1 MKHLLNQLFEQQL
14 LTHAEAREAML
25 RIGQGEANASEM
37 AAFMTVYRMRP
48 ISVPELAGFREAL
61 LSLSRDPELGT
72 RDTVDIV
79 GTGGDGKDTLN
90 ISTLACFVVAG
101 AGYKVTKHG
110 NIGVSSVCGSS
121 DVLAQ
126 LGVEF
131 TVGNDVLKRQLEQAN
146 ICFLHAPS
154 FHPAMR
160 HAGPIRRELGVRTFF
175 NILGPLVNPARP
187 RYQVAGTFSLELLR
201 LYHYLLQQT
210 DVRYAVVHALDGYD
224 ELSLTATAKLA
235 TPAGEQLV
243 TAADFGL
250 TTTLPAELAGGS
262 TAAESARLFLQVL
275 EGQGTRAQRDVVT
288 ANAALAIGCL
298 EPQLSFT
305 EAVAKARE
313 SLDSGRARQA
323 LKKLLEAARP
333 RVAAVVG

>member
-1 MKHLLNQLFEQQL
+1 MKQILNQLFDQQL
-14 LTHAEAREAML
+14 LTHAEARQAML

-61 LSLSRDPELGT
+61 LSLSRNPELGT

-79 GTGGDGKDTLN
+79 GTGGDGKNTLN

-110 NIGVSSVCGSS
+110 NVGVSSVCGSS

-126 LGVEF
+126 LGVDF
-131 TVGNDVLKRQLEQAN
+131 QSGNDVLKRQLERAN

-160 HAGPIRRELGVRTFF
+160 HAGPVRRELGVRTFF

-187 RYQVAGTFSLELLR
+187 RYQVAGTFNLELLR
-201 LYHYLLQQT
+201 LYQYLLQQT
-210 DVRYAVVHALDGYD
+210 DTRYAVVHALDGYD
-224 ELSLTATAKLA
+224 ELSLTGAAKLA
-235 TPAGEQLV
+235 TSAGERV
-243 TAADFGL
+243 VKAADLGL
-250 TTTLPAELAGGS
+250 AATLPTELAGGS
-262 TAAESARLFLQVL
+262 TVAESAKLFVDVL
-275 EGQGTRAQRDVVT
+275 EGRGTRAQRDVVT
-288 ANAALAIGCL
+288 ANAALAINCL
-298 EPQLSFT
+298 EPNFSFADCLAT
-305 EAVAKARE
+305 AQE
-313 SLDSGRARQA
+313 SLDSGKARQA
-323 LKKLLEAARP
+323 LRLLVHCTVP
-333 RVAAVVG
+333 VG

>member
-1 MKHLLNQLFEQQL
+1 VKQLLNILFEQQL
-14 LTHAEAREAML
+14 LSHAEAREAML
-25 RIGQGEANASEM
+25 QIGQGEANPAEI

-72 RDTVDIV
+72 HDTVDIV

-121 DVLAQ
+121 DVLAK
-126 LGVEF
+126 LGVDF
-131 TVGNDVLKRQLEQAN
+131 AVSNDVLKRQLEQAN

-160 HAGPIRRELGVRTFF
+160 HAGPVRRELGVRTFF

-210 DVRYAVVHALDGYD
+210 SACYTVVHALDGYD
-224 ELSLTATAKLA
+224 ELSLTGAAKLA
-235 TPAGEQLV
+235 TPEGEQLV
-243 TAADFGL
+243 TPADFGL
-250 TTTLPAELAGGS
+250 KAATAAELAGGS
-262 TAAESARLFLQVL
+262 TPAESAQLFLNVL
-275 EGQGTRAQRDVVT
+275 EGNATRAQRDVVT
-288 ANAALAIGCL
+288 ANAALAIRCL
-298 EPQLSFT
+298 EPGFGFA
-305 EAVAKARE
+305 EALAAAQE
-313 SLDSGRARQA
+313 SLDSGRARAA
-323 LKKLLEAARP
+323 LRQLLAATP
-333 RVAAVVG
+333 SKVVAV

>member
-1 MKHLLNQLFEQQL
+1 
-14 LTHAEAREAML
+14 ML
-25 RIGQGEANASEM
+25 SIGQGEANPAEM
-37 AAFMTVYRMRP
+37 AAFMAVYRMRP

-61 LSLSRDPELGT
+61 LSLSRNPELGT
-72 RDTVDIV
+72 HDTVDIV

-110 NIGVSSVCGSS
+110 NTGVSSVCGSS

-131 TVGNDVLKRQLEQAN
+131 GVSNSVLQRQLEQAN

-160 HAGPIRRELGVRTFF
+160 HAGPVRRELGVRTFF
-175 NILGPLVNPARP
+175 NILGPLVNPAQP

-210 DVRYAVVHALDGYD
+210 DTRFAVVHALDGYD
-224 ELSLTATAKLA
+224 ELSLTGSAKLA
-235 TPAGEQLV
+235 TPAGEQVV
-243 TAADFGL
+243 TAADLGL
-250 TTTLPAELAGGS
+250 HATTAPELAGGR
-262 TAAESARLFLQVL
+262 TAAESAKLFLDVL
-275 EGQGTRAQRDVVT
+275 EGRGTRAQRDVVT

-298 EPQLSFT
+298 EPTFGFA
-305 EAVAKARE
+305 EALAAAQE
-313 SLDSGRARQA
+313 SLDAGRARQA
-323 LKKLLEAARP
+323 LHALLAATRSSG
-333 RVAAVVG
+333 VAVSA